1 MSEPTEQELKKL
13 KEEAF
18 NAHANATSLLHKY
31 ACACPL
37 GGDRIRAFEIYQ
49 NVRIAVRVEVGG

>member
-13 KEEAF
+13 KEDAF
-18 NAHANATSLLHKY
+18 NAHDNAVSLLHKY

-37 GGDRIRAFEIYQ
+37 GDERIRAFEIYQ
-49 NVRIAVRVEVGG
+49 NVRVAVRV